1 MKKPLF
7 LLATFCFCGFALAQS
22 ASELST
28 CINGSIR
35 DVIFD
40 NDSVYFFNGDIDR
53 KYFESPNL
61 SANITKSGFSICNT
75 FSYPLLYKT
84 RFKSEEETIE
94 WRGGYFFLDNSST
107 KVTIDSIDELS
118 RVEGASAAEF
128 YSYFTP
134 YILKGSKFTSISNMI
149 YKEPLNFELKLR
161 DYVKDYPNSY
171 VALWFLIERYCSE
184 GHSNLRQNILNS
196 FSKRLKKERL
206 WNIASEDFESI
217 RIKEGK
223 TFPMLPLLDTSLS
236 MVSLEIKPAKYT
248 LINYW
253 FSKCKPCIEE
263 IPKLNKLYLDYHKKG
278 LDIISIS
285 TDQSKNILN
294 WKDRINSN
302 NLTWPQYLDKN
313 GIEAKQDKINF
324 FPTNYLLDNKA
335 RVIRKNISLEQLE
348 TLLNQK

>member
-1 MKKPLF
+1 MKI
-7 LLATFCFCGFALAQS
+7 LLLITIGFCGFACAQS
-22 ASELST
+22 AREVSS
-28 CINGSIR
+28 CITGSIH
-35 DVIFD
+35 DVMPD
-40 NDSVYFFNGDIDR
+40 NDSIYFFNADIDP
-53 KYFESPNL
+53 KYFESPSL
-61 SANITKSGFSICNT
+61 SANINKYGFRICNT
-75 FSYPLLYKT
+75 FSYPHLYRT

-94 WRGGYFFLDNSST
+94 WRGGYFFIDNSST
-107 KVTIDSIDELS
+107 KVSIDSIDELS
-118 RVEGASAAEF
+118 IVEGESAAEF

-134 YILKGSKFTSISNMI
+134 YILKGSKFSSISNMI

-161 DYVKDYPNSY
+161 DYAKEYPNSY
-171 VALWFLIERYCSE
+171 VALWFLIERFCNE
-184 GHSNLRQNILNS
+184 GHSNLRQNILNA
-196 FSKRLKKERL
+196 FSKRLKKEGL

-223 TFPMLPLLDTSLS
+223 TFPMLPLQDTSLS
-236 MVSLEIKPAKYT
+236 MASLEIKPAKYT

-278 LDIISIS
+278 LEIISIS

-294 WKDRINSN
+294 WKDKINTK
-302 NLTWPQYLDKN
+302 NLIWPQYLDNN
-313 GIEAKQDKINF
+313 GIEAKLDNIKY

-335 RVIRKNISLEQLE
+335 RVIRKNISLEELE